1 MLITRPANST
11 LQKGDKVVRK
21 ATDNKAARMPRTE
34 LLSALFEC
42 FAEHEYWSM
51 KGLREKL
58 VQPEQYLKE
67 VLEDI
72 AVCNRSGKYVG
83 KWMLKSEY
91 KNSAQKTSETGE
103 PSALGASEVINI
115 DDDDEDDLV
124 EMEDVPM

>member
-1 MLITRPANST
+1 
-11 LQKGDKVVRK
+11 
-21 ATDNKAARMPRTE
+21 MPRTE

-91 KNSAQKTSETGE
+91 KNSAQKASEAGE
-103 PSALGASEVINI
+103 PSAGPGVGAAEVINI

>member
-1 MLITRPANST
+1 MLIVRPADSIQ
-11 LQKGDKVVRK
+11 QKGDKVVRK
-21 ATDNKAARMPRTE
+21 ATDNKAARMPRSE

-91 KNSAQKTSETGE
+91 KNSAQKAGE
-103 PSALGASEVINI
+103 PSAPGAAEVINI

>member
-1 MLITRPANST
+1 MLITQPANPT

-21 ATDNKAARMPRTE
+21 ATDNKAARMPRSE

-91 KNSAQKTSETGE
+91 KNSTQKASETGE

>member
-1 MLITRPANST
+1 
-11 LQKGDKVVRK
+11 
-21 ATDNKAARMPRTE
+21 MPRTE
-34 LLSALFEC
+34 LISALFEC
-42 FAEHEYWSM
+42 FGEHEYWSM

-67 VLEDI
+67 TLEDI

-91 KNSAQKTSETGE
+91 KNSVQKAGE
-103 PSALGASEVINI
+103 AGEASAAPAAAAAAEVINI
-115 DDDDEDDLV
+115 DDDDDDDLV

>member
-1 MLITRPANST
+1 
-11 LQKGDKVVRK
+11 
-21 ATDNKAARMPRTE
+21 MPRTE

-91 KNSAQKTSETGE
+91 KNSAQKASETGE
-103 PSALGASEVINI
+103 ASAGAPGTAEVINI

>member
-1 MLITRPANST
+1 
-11 LQKGDKVVRK
+11 
-21 ATDNKAARMPRTE
+21 
-34 LLSALFEC
+34 
-42 FAEHEYWSM
+42 M